1 MTSNPYASS
10 EYKRKRAQ
18 LLADSPPCH
27 WCGKP
32 ATEADHLVELDR
44 GGSHDDMVPSCKSC
58 NSKRGQQYVR
68 KRNAIRNHHRRE
80 ALRDKGIPIGNET
93 RTRNT
98 PAIFYDE
105 HTMTPAQLISL
116 SETDQPGLAPI
127 DPDQPR
133 LETMWPDGSGSFG
146 TEVGGW
152 AKQHLGVELM
162 PWQLRALSGQLVHNE
177 NLDLLSRVSLV
188 STARQNGKTVA
199 LSSLIGWWL
208 TEMPKI
214 REQKQLVLSTAH
226 RLDLAVMLFDDL
238 APILEAHFGAKVSH
252 SYGRNM
258 VTMADGSR
266 WIVRAAGPSVGHGLS
281 PSLIV
286 ADEIWDISPE
296 AIDGG
301 LLPSQRAQRSP
312 LLSMWSTAGTE
323 QSRAMLKWREQGLRM
338 IDEEKSGKFYFAEW
352 SPPPDMDPMDPAAW
366 PWGNPALGH
375 TLTMDTIQAE
385 AENPD
390 RAQFLRAS
398 VNLWVA
404 SDQGWLQPGLWPQ
417 LEADEPVPA
426 GGVVAIENSVDETR
440 YFGLRAVAL
449 ADGRTAIT
457 VAFMADTYAEMIA
470 QVQRLAADHSIK
482 FAITPSIDLHWP
494 IALER
499 RRTIVG
505 YAEILKWTDPVRQ
518 LIRQRLVAHD
528 GSTMLAEHIQR
539 AVAVR
544 SQGSV
549 ALSSQRSPGPIEL
562 ARLAVWAVALAS
574 RPKSAGKPLM
584 VVAS

>member
-1 MTSNPYASS
+1 
-10 EYKRKRAQ
+10 
-18 LLADSPPCH
+18 
-27 WCGKP
+27 
-32 ATEADHLVELDR
+32 
-44 GGSHDDMVPSCKSC
+44 
-58 NSKRGQQYVR
+58 
-68 KRNAIRNHHRRE
+68 
-80 ALRDKGIPIGNET
+80 
-93 RTRNT
+93 
-98 PAIFYDE
+98 
-105 HTMTPAQLISL
+105 MTPAQLFSL
-116 SETDQPGLAPI
+116 SERDQPELARTS
-127 DPDQPR
+127 PDQPR
-133 LETMWPDGSGSFG
+133 LETAWPDGDGSFG
-146 TEVGGW
+146 ADVGGW
-152 AKQHLGVELM
+152 AKQHLGVDLM
-162 PWQLRALSGQLVHNE
+162 PWQLRALSGQLVHDA

-238 APILEAHFGAKVSH
+238 APVLEAHFGAKVSH

-338 IDEEKSGKFYFAEW
+338 IDEGKAGKFYFAEW
-352 SPPPDMDPMDPAAW
+352 SPPPDMDPMDSAAW

-449 ADGRTAIT
+449 ADGRTAMT
-457 VAFMADTYAEMIA
+457 VAFMADTHAEMIA
-470 QVQRLAADHSIK
+470 HVQRLAADPSVK

-494 IALER
+494 IAFER

-518 LIRQRLVAHD
+518 LIRQRLVVHD